1 MHTYV
6 TVQNLSSVKMRAS
19 ESGNADIKKGSKR
32 KTGNADVGNAV
43 MLRSMLFRSSET
55 SSMLEFDVNVT
66 TARN

>member
-6 TVQNLSSVKMRAS
+6 TVQNLSSVRMRAS
-19 ESGNADIKKGSKR
+19 ESGNADIKKCSKR
-32 KTGNADVGNAV
+32 KTGNAEVGDAV
-43 MLRSMLFRSSET
+43 MLRSMLFRLFKT